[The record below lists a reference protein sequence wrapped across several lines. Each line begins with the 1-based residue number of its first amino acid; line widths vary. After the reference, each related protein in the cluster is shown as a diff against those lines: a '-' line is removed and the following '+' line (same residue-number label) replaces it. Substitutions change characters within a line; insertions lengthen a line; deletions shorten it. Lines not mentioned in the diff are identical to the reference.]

1 MGQRLWGLYFV
12 LFYFFFLMASCLSSS
27 KALAFNDWPMFMKDP
42 SHSGLNSD
50 ETGLKPPFQIKW
62 VFPGYSFS
70 SAAVSQNSI
79 LVRTGGFLYSL
90 NSLDGDINWSYNYS
104 QPTPHTSPAIDGNTV
119 YIGNRVGPGNTCI
132 NCSLQALDLSTGIV
146 RWEIKLSRGAL
157 DPTISDGVVYFGSD
171 DGYMRAVDAS
181 SGQLLWISSKLGNG
195 VLSIPAV
202 SEGKVFG
209 GTDTGMFYVL
219 DSSTGEVLWNYSL
232 GGLIFSSPSV
242 VNGVVYIG
250 SGLNYVYAFDV
261 STGNPKWIFT
271 QAGDS
276 VWGSPAV
283 AAGKVFIQ
291 DLAGNIYALDAE
303 NGNLIW
309 SYKTAAKPSSSYS
322 SPAVANGIVY
332 IGSQDGNV
340 YGFNSDDGNVMW
352 QFNTGGPVFASP
364 AVSNNH
370 LYIGS
375 SSGNFYSFENLTI
388 APTPSPSPT
397 PYPFL
402 DVPNIKQYSSP
413 WASKTYDKAGTWSPQ
428 DPTIKRWGCALTSA
442 SMILH
447 YFNHPINPGNLNDWL
462 NLQPDG
468 YLRNG
473 LLNWISL
480 SRYTKENA
488 DADSP
493 ILEFKRQQFT
503 PDNLDSSLSQNIP
516 GILKVPGHFFI
527 ATGKLLSTYTINDPA
542 SEKGTIPDLWVPY
555 ELNTFMPSQT
565 DLSYLLLVLNPD
577 IDLKIFDFTG
587 QNMNKDI
594 YSSEDFLATNDEGGI
609 FSSEHL
615 TVFTYSKP
623 PEGIYELLLSG
634 PLGKS
639 FTLDTYIYNHEGVV
653 SKYSTSN
660 TLNGRGEYKAYLSI
674 YANHPDVFTNIFG
687 HIFKDLNYYEGKC
700 INKQFFHLLK
710 FELHLTKTYIASGKF
725 KKAGRM
731 VVEMKRQLEWLRF
744 RKLCN
749 PVYTELKNDLVL
761 LYNSLLN

>member
-90 NSLDGDINWSYNYS
+90 NSLDGD
-104 QPTPHTSPAIDGNTV
+104 
-119 YIGNRVGPGNTCI
+119 I

-261 STGNPKWIFT
+261 STGNHKWIFT

-352 QFNTGGPVFASP
+352 QFNTGGPVFRSEERR
-364 AVSNNH
+364 VGKECRSR
-370 LYIGS
+370 
-375 SSGNFYSFENLTI
+375 
-388 APTPSPSPT
+388 
-397 PYPFL
+397 
-402 DVPNIKQYSSP
+402 
-413 WASKTYDKAGTWSPQ
+413 WS
-428 DPTIKRWGCALTSA
+428 
-442 SMILH
+442 
-447 YFNHPINPGNLNDWL
+447 
-462 NLQPDG
+462 
-468 YLRNG
+468 
-473 LLNWISL
+473 
-480 SRYTKENA
+480 
-488 DADSP
+488 
-493 ILEFKRQQFT
+493 
-503 PDNLDSSLSQNIP
+503 
-516 GILKVPGHFFI
+516 
-527 ATGKLLSTYTINDPA
+527 
-542 SEKGTIPDLWVPY
+542 
-555 ELNTFMPSQT
+555 
-565 DLSYLLLVLNPD
+565 
-577 IDLKIFDFTG
+577 
-587 QNMNKDI
+587 
-594 YSSEDFLATNDEGGI
+594 
-609 FSSEHL
+609 
-615 TVFTYSKP
+615 
-623 PEGIYELLLSG
+623 
-634 PLGKS
+634 
-639 FTLDTYIYNHEGVV
+639 
-653 SKYSTSN
+653 
-660 TLNGRGEYKAYLSI
+660 
-674 YANHPDVFTNIFG
+674 
-687 HIFKDLNYYEGKC
+687 
-700 INKQFFHLLK
+700 
-710 FELHLTKTYIASGKF
+710 
-725 KKAGRM
+725 
-731 VVEMKRQLEWLRF
+731 
-744 RKLCN
+744 
-749 PVYTELKNDLVL
+749 
-761 LYNSLLN
+761 